1 MRTDRPED
9 DKGPARSPAG
19 RPRDGKI
26 DAAIIQATRDLL
38 LETGYSALSLSAIA
52 ARAGT
57 TTAAIYRR
65 WSGKA
70 QLVHEAILP
79 AEVMAMPSASGDIA
93 EDIRALV
100 EATRAMFDRP
110 EVRLALPAL
119 IADTVADPDVHSRM
133 ISRFAGSLDTFRTRL
148 DQQPHAG
155 GDDGDLP
162 LLAEVVVGSAIF
174 RIIIRHDA
182 PLDEAWANN
191 LTTLISSGW
200 PSVSPGSVSGMGAG
214 QETGEARSR

>member
-1 MRTDRPED
+1 MRTDPPDD
-9 DKGPARSPAG
+9 DKGPSRSPG
-19 RPRDGKI
+19 RPRDEKI
-26 DAAIIQATRDLL
+26 DAAIIRATREL
-38 LETGYSALSLSAIA
+38 LETGYPALSLSAIA

-79 AEVMAMPSASGDIA
+79 AEIMAMPSASGDVV

-100 EATRAMFDRP
+100 EATRTMFDRP
-110 EVRLALPAL
+110 EVRIALPAL
-119 IADTVADPDVHSRM
+119 IADTVADPEVHSKM
-133 ISRFAGSLDTFRTRL
+133 ISRFASSLTSFRTRI
-148 DQQPHAG
+148 DQQYSPSPG
-155 GDDGDLP
+155 DGDLP

-182 PLDEAWANN
+182 PLDAAWVDDVTN
-191 LTTLISSGW
+191 LISSGW
-200 PSVSPGSVSGMGAG
+200 PSVADGSSTAD
-214 QETGEARSR
+214 

>member
-9 DKGPARSPAG
+9 DKDSVRSSAG
-19 RPRDGKI
+19 RPRDGRI
-26 DAAIIQATRDLL
+26 DAAIIEATRELL

-79 AEVMAMPSASGDIA
+79 AEVMAMPSASGDA
-93 EDIRALV
+93 EGDVRALV
-100 EATRAMFDRP
+100 EATRTMFDRP
-110 EVRLALPAL
+110 EVRIALPAL
-119 IADTVADPDVHSRM
+119 IADTVADPDVHGAM
-133 ISRFAGSLDTFRTRL
+133 ISRFAGSLATFRTRIE
-148 DQQPHAG
+148 QP
-155 GDDGDLP
+155 DPSGDLP

-174 RIIIRHDA
+174 RILVRHDA
-182 PLDEAWANN
+182 PLDAAWVDD
-191 LTTLISSGW
+191 LTALVTSGW
-200 PSVSPGSVSGMGAG
+200 RN
-214 QETGEARSR
+214 TGHGPAAR

>member
-1 MRTDRPED
+1 MRTDQPED
-9 DKGPARSPAG
+9 DKGPTRSPAG

-38 LETGYSALSLSAIA
+38 IETGYPALSLSAIA

-79 AEVMAMPSASGDIA
+79 AEVTAMPSASGDVV

-100 EATRAMFDRP
+100 EATRTMFDRP
-110 EVRLALPAL
+110 EVRVALPAL
-119 IADTVADPDVHSRM
+119 IADTVADPNVHSAM
-133 ISRFAGSLDTFRTRL
+133 TSRFAESLATFRTRI
-148 DQQPHAG
+148 DREPHLPN
-155 GDDGDLP
+155 DDGELP

-174 RIIIRHDA
+174 RIIVRHDA
-182 PLDEAWANN
+182 PLDDAWVDD
-191 LTTLISSGW
+191 LTNLISSGW
-200 PSVSPGSVSGMGAG
+200 ASMSRGSG
-214 QETGEARSR
+214 SR

>member
-9 DKGPARSPAG
+9 DKDSVRSSAG
-19 RPRDGKI
+19 RPRDGRI
-26 DAAIIQATRDLL
+26 DAAIIEATRDLL

-79 AEVMAMPSASGDIA
+79 AEVMAMPSASGDA
-93 EDIRALV
+93 EGDVRALV
-100 EATRAMFDRP
+100 EATRTMFDRP
-110 EVRLALPAL
+110 EVRIALPAL
-119 IADTVADPDVHSRM
+119 IADTVADPDVHGAM
-133 ISRFAGSLDTFRTRL
+133 ISRFAGSLATFRTRIE
-148 DQQPHAG
+148 QP
-155 GDDGDLP
+155 DPSGDLP

-174 RIIIRHDA
+174 RILVRHDA
-182 PLDEAWANN
+182 PLDAAWVDD
-191 LTTLISSGW
+191 LTALISSGW
-200 PSVSPGSVSGMGAG
+200 TSTKPASS
-214 QETGEARSR
+214 AR

>member
-1 MRTDRPED
+1 MRTDRPSN
-9 DKGPARSPAG
+9 DKGAARPPAG

-38 LETGYSALSLSAIA
+38 LETGYPALSLSAIA

-79 AEVMAMPSASGDIA
+79 AEVTAMPSASGDVV

-100 EATRAMFDRP
+100 EATRTMFDRP
-110 EVRLALPAL
+110 EVRIALPAL
-119 IADTVADPDVHSRM
+119 IADTVADPDVHRAM
-133 ISRFAGSLDTFRTRL
+133 TSRFAESLATFRTRIDPL
-148 DQQPHAG
+148 PS
-155 GDDGDLP
+155 DDGNLP

-174 RIIIRHDA
+174 RIIVRHDA
-182 PLDEAWANN
+182 PLDAAWVDE
-191 LTTLISSGW
+191 LTNLISAGW
-200 PSVSPGSVSGMGAG
+200 APASRPGDGPA
-214 QETGEARSR
+214 

>member
-1 MRTDRPED
+1 MRTDRPDD
-9 DKGPARSPAG
+9 DKDSVRSSAG
-19 RPRDGKI
+19 RPRDGRI
-26 DAAIIQATRDLL
+26 DAAVVEATRDLL

-79 AEVMAMPSASGDIA
+79 AEVTALPSASGDVDG
-93 EDIRALV
+93 DIRALV

-133 ISRFAGSLDTFRTRL
+133 TSRFAESLATFRTRIG
-148 DQQPHAG
+148 DQP
-155 GDDGDLP
+155 DLRSDVGDLP

-174 RIIIRHDA
+174 RIIVRHDA
-182 PLDEAWANN
+182 PLDDAWVDD
-191 LTTLISSGW
+191 LTALVSSGW
-200 PSVSPGSVSGMGAG
+200 SANPSRRP
-214 QETGEARSR
+214 SRDR

>member
-9 DKGPARSPAG
+9 DKDSVRSSAG
-19 RPRDGKI
+19 RPRDGRI
-26 DAAIIQATRDLL
+26 DAAIIEATRELL

-79 AEVMAMPSASGDIA
+79 AEVMAMPSASGDA
-93 EDIRALV
+93 EGDVRALV
-100 EATRAMFDRP
+100 EATRTMFDRP
-110 EVRLALPAL
+110 EVRIALPAL
-119 IADTVADPDVHSRM
+119 IADTVADPDVHGAM
-133 ISRFAGSLDTFRTRL
+133 ISRFAGSLATFRTRI
-148 DQQPHAG
+148 DQP
-155 GDDGDLP
+155 DPSGDLP

-174 RIIIRHDA
+174 RILVRHDA
-182 PLDEAWANN
+182 PLDAAWVDD
-191 LTTLISSGW
+191 LTALISSGW
-200 PSVSPGSVSGMGAG
+200 TSTKRGSA
-214 QETGEARSR
+214 TR

>member
-1 MRTDRPED
+1 MRTDPPDD
-9 DKGPARSPAG
+9 DKGPSRSPG
-19 RPRDGKI
+19 RPRDEKI
-26 DAAIIQATRDLL
+26 DAAIIRATRDLL
-38 LETGYSALSLSAIA
+38 LETGYPALSLSAIA

-79 AEVMAMPSASGDIA
+79 AEVMAMPSASGDVA

-133 ISRFAGSLDTFRTRL
+133 ISRFADGLTTFRSRM
-148 DQQPHAG
+148 DEPFG
-155 GDDGDLP
+155 RSRDDGDLP

-182 PLDEAWANN
+182 PLDEAWAED
-191 LTTLISSGW
+191 LTTLISAGW
-200 PSVSPGSVSGMGAG
+200 PALSPGSG
-214 QETGEARSR
+214 TL

>member
-9 DKGPARSPAG
+9 DKGGPARSSAG

-26 DAAIIQATRDLL
+26 DAAIIDATRELL

-79 AEVMAMPSASGDIA
+79 AEVMAMPSASGDVH

-100 EATRAMFDRP
+100 EATRTMFDRP
-110 EVRLALPAL
+110 EVRVALPAL

-133 ISRFAGSLDTFRTRL
+133 TSRFAGSLATFRTRIE
-148 DQQPHAG
+148 PESG
-155 GDDGDLP
+155 PGVDDGELP
-162 LLAEVVVGSAIF
+162 LLAEVVVGAAIF
-174 RIIIRHDA
+174 RIIVRHDA
-182 PLDEAWANN
+182 PLDAAWVDD
-191 LTTLISSGW
+191 LTNLISSGW
-200 PSVSPGSVSGMGAG
+200 SSI
-214 QETGEARSR
+214 SRVR

>member
-1 MRTDRPED
+1 METDRRTD
-9 DKGPARSPAG
+9 DKGPVRSPAG

-26 DAAIIQATRDLL
+26 DAAIISATRQLL
-38 LETGYSALSLSAIA
+38 LETGYTALTLSAIA

-79 AEVMAMPSASGDIA
+79 DEVMAMPSASGDVE

-100 EATRAMFDRP
+100 EATRTMFDRP
-110 EVRLALPAL
+110 EVRVALPAL
-119 IADTVADPDVHSRM
+119 IADTVADPDVHSKM
-133 ISRFAGSLDTFRTRL
+133 ISRFADSLATFRTRL
-148 DQQPHAG
+148 DRHSDLP
-155 GDDGDLP
+155 GDDDDGGGDLP

-174 RIIIRHDA
+174 RILVRHDA
-182 PLDEAWANN
+182 PLDTAWVDG
-191 LTTLISSGW
+191 LTTLVSFGW
-200 PSVSPGSVSGMGAG
+200 GHL
-214 QETGEARSR
+214 

>member
-9 DKGPARSPAG
+9 DKGPTRSSAG
-19 RPRDGKI
+19 RPRDSKI

-65 WSGKA
+65 WPGKA

-79 AEVMAMPSASGDIA
+79 AEAMAMPSASGDVT

-100 EATRAMFDRP
+100 EATRTMFDRP
-110 EVRLALPAL
+110 EVRIALPAL

-133 ISRFAGSLDTFRTRL
+133 TSRFAESLATFRTRL
-148 DQQPHAG
+148 DQQSDLPSDG
-155 GDDGDLP
+155 GDLP

-174 RIIIRHDA
+174 RIIVRHDA
-182 PLDEAWANN
+182 PLDAAWVDD
-191 LTTLISSGW
+191 LTNLISSGW
-200 PSVSPGSVSGMGAG
+200 TSMSRGS
-214 QETGEARSR
+214 TSR

>member
-9 DKGPARSPAG
+9 DKGPSRSSAG

-26 DAAIIQATRDLL
+26 DAAIIRATRDLL
-38 LETGYSALSLSAIA
+38 LETGYPALSLSAIA

-79 AEVMAMPSASGDIA
+79 AEVMAMPSVSGDPEA
-93 EDIRALV
+93 DIRALV
-100 EATRAMFDRP
+100 EATRTMFDRP
-110 EVRLALPAL
+110 EVRIALPAL
-119 IADTVADPDVHSRM
+119 IADTVADPDVHSKM
-133 ISRFAGSLDTFRTRL
+133 TSRFADSLATFRTRI
-148 DQQPHAG
+148 DQQPDPTS
-155 GDDGDLP
+155 DDGNLP

-174 RIIIRHDA
+174 RIIVRHDA
-182 PLDEAWANN
+182 PLDAAWVDD
-191 LTTLISSGW
+191 LTKLISSGW
-200 PSVSPGSVSGMGAG
+200 KSIL
-214 QETGEARSR
+214 RL